1 VFSTKPYW
9 RIGSKR
15 IQKKKEKAKLVP
27 VENIRKA
34 ATQHTLPLPFWVRHI
49 DPSIPFLPY
58 SPTLFFLESSNSI
71 LEQLAIVIPT
81 LKCGLWLRISCL
93 SLELSICKWGNL
105 FRGIALNLHP
115 SL

>member
-58 SPTLFFLESSNSI
+58 SVTLFFFGEYQFNTRTI
-71 LEQLAIVIPT
+71 GYCNPHFKVRPLAQDFMLVP
-81 LKCGLWLRISCL
+81 G
-93 SLELSICKWGNL
+93 
-105 FRGIALNLHP
+105 ALYL
-115 SL
+115 

>member
-1 VFSTKPYW
+1 LSIVPHHHIEVFSTKPYW

-15 IQKKKEKAKLVP
+15 IQKKKKKKKKEKAKLVP

-58 SPTLFFLESSNSI
+58 SVALFFGEYQFDTRTIGYCNPHFKVRP
-71 LEQLAIVIPT
+71 LAQDSMLVP
-81 LKCGLWLRISCL
+81 G
-93 SLELSICKWGNL
+93 
-105 FRGIALNLHP
+105 ALYV
-115 SL
+115 